1 MASKQFQN
9 ILHHVPNLD
18 YSQLKKLR
26 HQVELNIS
34 NNQVGQAIAE
44 HEEMISYCLYWA
56 VLQFG
61 VGELYL
67 MY

>member
-9 ILHHVPNLD
+9 IPHHVPNLD

-34 NNQVGQAIAE
+34 SDQVGQAIVK
-44 HEEMISYCLYWA
+44 HE
-56 VLQFG
+56 
-61 VGELYL
+61 
-67 MY
+67 